1 MPNKRDPN
9 KRVFSAW
16 VDKDELKQFK
26 KKAAERGMTLTQLI
40 AYALEKETGLQKEEV
55 KPTPKAERPRKP

>member
-1 MPNKRDPN
+1 MPNKRDPD

-26 KKAAERGMTLTQLI
+26 KKAAARGMTLTQLI
-40 AYALEKETGLQKEEV
+40 VHALEKETGHQKAEAQ
-55 KPTPKAERPRKP
+55 PPQGAERPRKP

>member
-16 VDKDELKQFK
+16 VDKDELKHFK
-26 KKAAERGMTLTQLI
+26 KRAADRGMTLTQLI
-40 AYALEKETGLQKEEV
+40 SYALAKETSFQKEEV
-55 KPTPKAERPRKP
+55 QPAPKAERPRKP

>member
-26 KKAAERGMTLTQLI
+26 KKAAEREMTLTQLI
-40 AYALEKETGLQKEEV
+40 VYALQKETGHQKTEV
-55 KPTPKAERPRKP
+55 QPPPEAERPRKP